1 VQDDVDE
8 NEDDVQVE
16 AISVGLERVQQARE
30 MGVTPGKL
38 NLVEKLRDSAPN
50 PEDIDIEE
58 WLDNSVKDIMKRQ
71 KITSNRLR
79 KS

>member
-1 VQDDVDE
+1 MQDDVDE